1 MTRHRTDRLRVA
13 APTLEPDPVLLAL
26 MAEASASS
34 RPAAPRTAR
43 PAGLRLIVATAS
55 VAAIAAATW
64 AAGIPIGTDIPLS
77 PADAPTQEEPSGPP
91 SPGNVGSPQP
101 DVSDLPGSPVS
112 PGLPGNTSSPS
123 GRPADP
129 PGLGPDGP
137 GLHKGHDQGK
147 GQDHAKSGSNGKGK
161 AKGQGQG
168 KRGAGS
174 AGKGRGAEN
183 RSDNGRRGPSGAVRG
198 PSGAMP
204 PSSQGTPRNPQR

>member
-13 APTLEPDPVLLAL
+13 APTLEPDPVLLAM

-43 PAGLRLIVATAS
+43 PAGLRLTVATAS
-55 VAAIAAATW
+55 VAAIASATW

-77 PADAPTQEEPSGPP
+77 PADAPAQEEPSGPP

-101 DVSDLPGSPVS
+101 DVSDPPGSPVS
-112 PGLPGNTSSPS
+112 PGLPGTIPSPS
-123 GRPADP
+123 GRPIDP

-137 GLHKGHDQGK
+137 GLHKGHDKDRDK
-147 GQDHAKSGSNGKGK
+147 GRDRDDAKSGGKGK
-161 AKGQGQG
+161 KNGE
-168 KRGAGS
+168 RGAGD
-174 AGKGRGAEN
+174 GRGADH
-183 RSDNGRRGPSGAVRG
+183 RSDNGRRGPGG
-198 PSGAMP
+198 DMP